1 MGASKR
7 KDYVKQTAVAKITL
21 ATAIAG
27 DTVTV
32 NGLVYTAV
40 AGIKADNSEFSI
52 DTSNAAAATDLADS
66 INNDV
71 RSGTLP
77 VTLVATASTIYVVV
91 VATSTTGLAQET
103 TLESSGS
110 TILLSTSK
118 FILDGLTSNVSD
130 NNETLK
136 NVNMLNTPYSLQ
148 GTGADKIEGRVL
160 LIDTETKFNALTTRQ
175 RVLFGNK
182 EGHIKTVTASTSIV
196 ITTFSPTKTAI
207 DTTYTMAQIIASGSL
222 FILDEKA

>member
-7 KDYVKQTAVAKITL
+7 KDYVKQTAVANITL

-27 DTVTV
+27 NTVTV

-52 DTSNAAAATDLADS
+52 DTSDTLAAASLADS

-71 RSGTLP
+71 RTGTLP
-77 VTLVATASTIYVVV
+77 VTLVATASTKYVTVV
-91 VATSTTGLAQET
+91 STSTTGLSQET
-103 TLESSGS
+103 TLASSGA
-110 TILLSTSK
+110 TILISASK
-118 FILDGLTSNVSD
+118 FSLSGLTSNVAD

-196 ITTFSPTKTAI
+196 ITTFTPNKVAI

-222 FILDEKA
+222 FILAEKA